1 MAVDAWA
8 VREERDVV
16 TPDDAID
23 EPWASFDLGERSLSI
38 GDVGEALDAYAKA
51 VALSTAGS
59 MIETAIRS
67 LGSLGRQGPP
77 PDGIGLAR
85 RLLRVGLVAR
95 FDDAVARADLT
106 ALAHPGPLA
115 SPVWILAGGSSSDVP
130 RDVRDAVVEG
140 MAGRRGTL
148 ISGGTEHG
156 VGALAGDAGERND
169 ALRVIGYLPRDLPV
183 GVVAG
188 LVPGRY
194 TELRRSPSKD
204 FGHLEPLSYWTDIV
218 VAGITPGS
226 VRVLG
231 IGGGPISAFE
241 YRLAAAMGSPVGLI
255 GDTGREAAAMLQDPM
270 WGKIADVEEVHPTR
284 RAIAAFLDDGGS
296 RREGGEVR
304 PPGSSA

>member
-1 MAVDAWA
+1 M
-8 VREERDVV
+8 

-23 EPWASFDLGERSLSI
+23 GEMRRRISAPAGADLPWASFDLGERALSI
-38 GDVGEALDAYAKA
+38 GDVEGALDAYAKA
-51 VALSTAGS
+51 LQLSTAGS

-67 LGSLGRQGPP
+67 LDRLERQRPP
-77 PDGIGLAR
+77 SDGIELAR

-95 FDDAVARADLT
+95 FDHAVARADLA
-106 ALAHPGPLA
+106 ALADPGPLE
-115 SPVWILAGGSSSDVP
+115 SPVWVLAGGSSSDVP
-130 RDVRDAVVEG
+130 RELRDAVVEG

-156 VGALAGDAGERND
+156 VGALAGDVGERNE
-169 ALRVIGYLPRDLPV
+169 ALRVIGYLPEDLPD

-194 TELRRSPSKD
+194 SELRRSPSGD

-218 VAGITPGS
+218 VAGITPRS

-241 YRLAAAMGSPVGLI
+241 YRLAAAMGSPVGLV
-255 GDTGREAAAMLQDPM
+255 GDTGREAAAMLQDPL
-270 WGKIADVEEVHPTR
+270 WGGIAKVVEVHPTR
-284 RAIAAFLDDGGS
+284 RAIAAFLDEEGT
-296 RREGGEVR
+296 RREGG
-304 PPGSSA
+304 GGTSSG